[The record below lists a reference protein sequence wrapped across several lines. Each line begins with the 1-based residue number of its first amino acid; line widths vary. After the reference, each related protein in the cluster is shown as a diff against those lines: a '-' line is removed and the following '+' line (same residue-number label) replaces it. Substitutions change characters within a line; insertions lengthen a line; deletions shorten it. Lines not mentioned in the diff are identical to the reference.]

1 MTAIDALVAAL
12 DLETKVRVI
21 TGEDFWST
29 VEVPEI
35 GLRKMVLSDGPS
47 GVRGPVWDERSP
59 SLNLPSATALASAGD
74 VELAREYGGAA
85 ASEARRKGVD
95 WVLGPT
101 INIHRSP
108 LGGRHFECF
117 SEDPVLTGDLA
128 AGYVRGLQEGGVAA
142 TPKHYVANDFET
154 DRFTADLVV
163 DDRTLREV
171 YLAPFERAVEAGAW
185 SLMSAYNSVGGTTMS
200 ENDLLR
206 DPLRTEWG
214 WDGVVV
220 SDWTAVRSLAAA
232 NAEQDL
238 EMPGPGVWGE
248 ALVAAVR
255 AGEVDEAAIDRHVA
269 RLLLLA
275 ERVGALGAAEPA
287 PVEEVD
293 GIAFARRAAAEG
305 SVLLANDGILPL
317 NPAHVGKVAVIGHN
331 AVEARTQG
339 GGRAPVV
346 PERAGTPLD

>member
-59 SLNLPSATALASAGD
+59 SLNLPSATALASAWD

-154 DRFTADLVV
+154 DRFTADVVV

-171 YLAPFERAVEAGAW
+171 YLAPFERAVEAVNGD
-185 SLMSAYNSVGGTTMS
+185 GTIT
-200 ENDLLR
+200 
-206 DPLRTEWG
+206 
-214 WDGVVV
+214 V
-220 SDWTAVRSLAAA
+220 SDY
-232 NAEQDL
+232 N
-238 EMPGPGVWGE
+238 
-248 ALVAAVR
+248 
-255 AGEVDEAAIDRHVA
+255 
-269 RLLLLA
+269 
-275 ERVGALGAAEPA
+275 LG
-287 PVEEVD
+287 VD
-293 GIAFARRAAAEG
+293 GLYRYYTRSASGLTYIYF
-305 SVLLANDGILPL
+305 
-317 NPAHVGKVAVIGHN
+317 
-331 AVEARTQG
+331 
-339 GGRAPVV
+339 
-346 PERAGTPLD
+346 